1 MNITPP
7 ELPANLGIRGV
18 GIEIED
24 VDRIRKAVET
34 HGKRWVNR
42 ILTQAEQD
50 ACLGRDDWPQRV
62 AARWCA
68 KEAVAKALGGGMN
81 WTDVE
86 ILNHPSGQPYVTLHG
101 RAAPLAGTGS
111 VHISL
116 THTATQAA
124 AIAIFV
130 DGR

>member
-18 GIEIED
+18 GIDIED

-34 HGKRWVNR
+34 HGTRFVNR

-50 ACLGRDDWPQRV
+50 ACMQRDDWPQRV

-86 ILNHPSGQPYVTLHG
+86 ILNHASGQPYVNLQG
-101 RAAPLAGTGS
+101 RAATLAGNGT

-116 THTATQAA
+116 THTASQAA

>member
-1 MNITPP
+1 MNISPP

-18 GIEIED
+18 GIDIED
-24 VDRIRKAVET
+24 VDRIRKAVES
-34 HGKRWVNR
+34 HGSRFLNR
-42 ILTQAEQD
+42 ILTQTEQD
-50 ACLGRDDWPQRV
+50 ACLGRDDWPQRI

-68 KEAVAKALGGGMN
+68 KEAVAKALGGGMG

-86 ILNHPSGQPYVTLHG
+86 ILNHPSGQPYVQLSG
-101 RAAPLAGTGS
+101 RAATLAGTGA

-130 DGR
+130 DAR

>member
-7 ELPANLGIRGV
+7 EIPANLGIRGV
-18 GIEIED
+18 GIDIED
-24 VDRIRKAVET
+24 VDRIRKAIET
-34 HGKRWVNR
+34 HGTRFVNR

-50 ACLGRDDWPQRV
+50 ACMHRDDWPQRV

-68 KEAVAKALGGGMN
+68 KEAVAKALGGGMS

-86 ILNHPSGQPYVTLHG
+86 ILNHASGQPYVNLKG
-101 RAAPLAGTGS
+101 RAATLAGNGT

-116 THTATQAA
+116 THTASQAA

-130 DGR
+130 DAR

>member
-18 GIEIED
+18 GIDIED

-34 HGKRWVNR
+34 HGKRFVNR

-62 AARWCA
+62 AARWCG
-68 KEAVAKALGGGMN
+68 KEAVAKALGGGMS

-101 RAAPLAGTGS
+101 RAAPLAGTGT

-130 DGR
+130 DGH